1 MQMNEISFPSRPPL
15 ESYGQ
20 GGFSLGGVRHVGSLA
35 LLPSRMEDFPARS
48 PAEVTVEALA
58 PFLEAAGEIDVLLLG
73 MGADVAMPPREAREA
88 LEAAG
93 IGFDLMSTAAACRT
107 YNVLLAEDRR
117 VAAALIAV

>member
-1 MQMNEISFPSRPPL
+1 MQMNEISFAARPPL
-15 ESYGQ
+15 DSYGE

-35 LLPSRMEDFPARS
+35 LLPTRMEDWAAKAPG
-48 PAEVTVEALA
+48 EVTAEALA
-58 PFLEAAGEIDVLLLG
+58 PFIEAAGEIDVLLIG
-73 MGADVAMPPREAREA
+73 MGGDIAFPAPGAREA